1 MPECD
6 RVRESLIENA
16 GSESGHIATGGGIGP
31 YGTILG
37 EPLGPE
43 NCGALGSIKE
53 SQWALKWRAFGS

>member
-1 MPECD
+1 MILNC
-6 RVRESLIENA
+6 
-16 GSESGHIATGGGIGP
+16 P

-43 NCGALGSIKE
+43 NCDALGSIKE

>member
-1 MPECD
+1 MVEAD
-6 RVRESLIENA
+6 DAA
-16 GSESGHIATGGGIGP
+16 GAGDVVEASGAVEP